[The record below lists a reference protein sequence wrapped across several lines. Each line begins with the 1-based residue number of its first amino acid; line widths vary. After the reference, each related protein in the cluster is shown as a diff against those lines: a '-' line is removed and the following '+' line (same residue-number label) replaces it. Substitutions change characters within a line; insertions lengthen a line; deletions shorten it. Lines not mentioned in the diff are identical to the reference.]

1 MYGLLRFPNQ
11 STTEVGRIQ
20 IEISL
25 FGACKAQIS
34 NSSFT
39 VKLGRDF
46 GISNK
51 EILKSN
57 IYQ

>member
-11 STTEVGRIQ
+11 TTTEVGRIQ

-34 NSSFT
+34 
-39 VKLGRDF
+39 
-46 GISNK
+46 
-51 EILKSN
+51 
-57 IYQ
+57 Q